1 MELKALTCIYL
12 VNLRLSKKA
21 KMTAVIIFPDNIW
34 EYYKTLLECKALG
47 GYKMFNLICNSKT

>member
-21 KMTAVIIFPDNIW
+21 KDNIW
-34 EYYKTLLECKALG
+34 EYYKILLECKALG